1 MVHMALH
8 LTELYDAEEFFDA
21 EDPYDSEV
29 FYDVEEAYTQGET
42 LVRAGGWLTPEP
54 DSCIQD
60 QGASSFLAGSEYIL
74 RYLKWLEL
82 IGYPMEDVAFKR
94 CDKSFRF
101 GGDATGH
108 ARWMVELPARLAGI
122 AGRLQAYVIY
132 GIYGATPMLFGRPL
146 LEALQAE
153 IDFGRGKMRFLQ
165 RETWRGIPRGRQGA
179 MLLRLAEEVNDQA
192 EFRPVS
198 FDLRCEDGHEHAL
211 KLNDFLEDLNA
222 HERFFEMTT
231 EVNAYCEAC
240 EKSDFVKE
248 PTYMEVDQE
257 AMVEIPPEASTKTV
271 EQLEKLFTMF
281 EAQNIDQGKWVKQQ
295 IHHAREHGLARRKR
309 LIWEVYAGEIDHSA
323 AQGPRRC

>member
-108 ARWMVELPARLAGI
+108 ARWMVELPARLGWHC
-122 AGRLQAYVIY
+122 
-132 GIYGATPMLFGRPL
+132 RPL
-146 LEALQAE
+146 AGLRDLWNLWSHSHVV
-153 IDFGRGKMRFLQ
+153 R
-165 RETWRGIPRGRQGA
+165 TTSPRSSSG
-179 MLLRLAEEVNDQA
+179 
-192 EFRPVS
+192 
-198 FDLRCEDGHEHAL
+198 
-211 KLNDFLEDLNA
+211 
-222 HERFFEMTT
+222 
-231 EVNAYCEAC
+231 
-240 EKSDFVKE
+240 
-248 PTYMEVDQE
+248 
-257 AMVEIPPEASTKTV
+257 
-271 EQLEKLFTMF
+271 
-281 EAQNIDQGKWVKQQ
+281 
-295 IHHAREHGLARRKR
+295 
-309 LIWEVYAGEIDHSA
+309 
-323 AQGPRRC
+323 